1 MSQYG
6 PNVSNTMR
14 ARGQGNPNSWVMKLD
29 PRARVVAAFLF
40 ACTVVSMES
49 FWTLGFSVVLGIF
62 LLASAGLPAK
72 STMKKVM
79 TMDGFIIFM
88 LCMLPFTTPGE
99 TWFTIGSLEGT
110 KEGVMKALE
119 ITLKA
124 NAVVMTLL
132 ALVGTID
139 AIILGHALNRLRVP
153 ENLVHLM
160 LFSVRYIDVLKQEYF
175 RLRTAMKAR
184 CFQMGNNA
192 HTYRSIGYLLGM
204 LLVRSLERSERILE
218 AMKCRGFQ
226 GKFYILDNFHFQ
238 KRDRIFSVLSCFFL
252 IALISLDFH
261 YG

>member
-6 PNVSNTMR
+6 PDVSNTMR
-14 ARGQGNPNSWVMKLD
+14 SRGQGDPNSWVMRLD
-29 PRARVVAAFLF
+29 PRARIVAAFVF
-40 ACTVVSMES
+40 ACVTVSLDG
-49 FWTLGFSVVLGIF
+49 FYALGTAVATGIF

-72 STMKKVM
+72 SSLKKVM
-79 TMDGFIIFM
+79 TMDGFIVFL

-99 TWFTIGSLEGT
+99 ILFTLGPFEGS
-110 KEGVMKALE
+110 KEGLMKAIE
-119 ITLKA
+119 IALKA

-139 AIILGHALNRLRVP
+139 AIVLGHALNRLRVP

-175 RLRTAMKAR
+175 RLRTAMRAR
-184 CFQMGNNA
+184 CFHMGNNA
-192 HTYRSIGYLLGM
+192 HTYRSVGYLVGM
-204 LLVRSLERSERILE
+204 LMIRSLERSERILE

-238 KRDRIFSVLSCFFL
+238 KRDRLFSFISFCFL
-252 IALISLDFH
+252 ISLIVLDFH